1 MLILRRDGGAV
12 PAPKPLLLQEEAKFT
27 VEMQWN
33 VEIGS
38 ILAQDIHW
46 AKGGRTSQKLH

>member
-1 MLILRRDGGAV
+1 M

-38 ILAQDIHW
+38 ILAQDI
-46 AKGGRTSQKLH
+46 KGGRTSQKLH